1 MKDEYHDELSAFLAD
16 LVPFLRIRGKHYMAD
31 RAEQLQQD
39 LPRHDS
45 IAEAR
50 WQQRREIFEHIDP
63 EVTHDI

>member
-1 MKDEYHDELSAFLAD
+1 MKDEYHDELSAFFAD
-16 LVPFLRIRGKHYMAD
+16 LVPNLRYCGQHRLAD

-45 IAEAR
+45 LAEAR

-63 EVTHDI
+63 EVTHEI